1 MARAY
6 SNHFHS
12 TGISV
17 LAGTT
22 TYDPQLKI
30 PAGIGGARL
39 KVKTARATVGTAGM
53 TSGDEL
59 RMMRMKSSDRILR
72 ISWASDGGSTTYA
85 ADVGLYLAGSN
96 GDGAVVDADLFAS
109 ALALASGGALT
120 EFFAESTV
128 LTDEDRGLM
137 LWQLADIGAATLTA
151 DPKVEYDIVLTSTAT
166 GTTAV
171 EEVLLLVEYTDE
183 G

>member
-12 TGISV
+12 TGVSV

-30 PAGIGGARL
+30 PAGLGGAIM
-39 KVKTARATVGTAGM
+39 KVKTARATVGTVGM

-59 RMMRMKSSDRILR
+59 RMIRMKSSDRIFRL
-72 ISWASDGGSTTYA
+72 SWASDGGSTTYA
-85 ADVGLYLAGSN
+85 ANLGLYLAGSN
-96 GDGAVVDADLFAS
+96 ADGALVDADLFAA
-109 ALALASGGALT
+109 ALALATGSVLADV
-120 EFFAESTV
+120 FAANN
-128 LTDEDRGLM
+128 LADEDRGKQ

-166 GTTAV
+166 GTTVV
-171 EEVLLLVEYTDE
+171 ETVLLMVEYTDE